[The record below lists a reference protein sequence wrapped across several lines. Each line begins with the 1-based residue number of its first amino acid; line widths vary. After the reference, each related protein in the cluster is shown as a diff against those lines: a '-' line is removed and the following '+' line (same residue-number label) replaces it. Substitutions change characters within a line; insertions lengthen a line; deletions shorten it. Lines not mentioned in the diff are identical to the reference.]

1 MKTTPVTKADFER
14 SVLAVPPMAR
24 NADFSLNVGGNRAL
38 IRYLEAGGIRTL
50 MYGGNANVYN
60 LGVLG
65 FEAEMSALAELA
77 GPETWVV
84 PSIGPEYGKA
94 MDQAQILRDIAFPT
108 AMVLPLGFPATQ
120 AGIAIGIRKI
130 AERYG
135 KPVIAYVKSENY
147 LKPSDAGALIRD
159 GAVIAVKYGVVRKE
173 PATDAYLSALLDHVE
188 ADRIVS
194 GIGERPAPA
203 HLIKFGLVSFTSGSV
218 CVAPRLSLALL
229 AALKARREEQ
239 ALELQTPF
247 LPLEDLRDAL
257 SPIRALHSAV
267 SLAGIADMGPMLPM
281 LTEIEDPAQR
291 RDIERAA
298 RVLRAKDEAY
308 DGKQAA

>member
-1 MKTTPVTKADFER
+1 MKTTAITKADFER

-24 NADFSLNVGGNRAL
+24 NANFSLNDGANRAL

-60 LGVLG
+60 LGVLE
-65 FEAEMSALAELA
+65 FEAEMRALVEAA
-77 GPETWVV
+77 GADTWII
-84 PSIGPEYGKA
+84 PSVGPEYGKA
-94 MDQAQILRDIAFPT
+94 MDQAQILRALPFPT

-120 AGIAIGIRKI
+120 AGIAVGIRKI

-135 KPVIAYVKSENY
+135 KPVIAYVKSDNY

-159 GAVIAVKYGVVRKE
+159 GAVIAIKYGVVRKE
-173 PATDAYLSALLDHVE
+173 PATDDYLSALLEHVNP
-188 ADRIVS
+188 DQVVS

-203 HLIKFGLVSFTSGSV
+203 HLIKFRLVSFTSGSV
-218 CVAPRLSLALL
+218 CIAPRLSLALL
-229 AALKARREEQ
+229 AALKAGDGEK

-267 SLAGIADMGPMLPM
+267 TLAGIAEMGPMLPM
-281 LTEIEDPAQR
+281 LTEIEDPARR

-308 DGKQAA
+308 GGQKAA

>member
-229 AALKARREEQ
+229 AALKAGREEQ

>member
-173 PATDAYLSALLDHVE
+173 PATDAYLSALLDRVE

-229 AALKARREEQ
+229 AALKAGREEQ

>member
-1 MKTTPVTKADFER
+1 MKTTAITKADFER

-24 NADFSLNVGGNRAL
+24 NTDFSLNAGANRAL

-60 LGVLG
+60 LGVFG
-65 FEAEMSALAELA
+65 FEVEMTALGELA
-77 GPETWVV
+77 GADTWVI

-94 MDQAQILRDIAFPT
+94 MDQAQILKGLAFPT

-120 AGIAIGIRKI
+120 AGTAIGIRKI

-147 LKPSDAGALIRD
+147 LKPTDAGALLRD
-159 GAVIAVKYGVVRKE
+159 GAVIALKYGVVRKE
-173 PATDAYLSALLDHVE
+173 PAADDYLSALLDHVNP
-188 ADRIVS
+188 DQIVS

-229 AALKARREEQ
+229 TALKARDEEK

-247 LPLEDLRDAL
+247 LPLEDLRDSL
-257 SPIRALHSAV
+257 SPIRTLHSAV
-267 SLAGIADMGPMLPM
+267 SLAGIAEMGPMLPM

-291 RDIERAA
+291 REIERAA
-298 RVLRAKDEAY
+298 RVLRAKDEARS
-308 DGKQAA
+308 GQKAA

>member
-229 AALKARREEQ
+229 AALKAGREEQ

-281 LTEIEDPAQR
+281 LTEIEDSAQR

>member
-24 NADFSLNVGGNRAL
+24 HADFSLNVEANRAL

-60 LGVLG
+60 LGVLDL
-65 FEAEMSALAELA
+65 EKEMNGLAELA
-77 GPETWVV
+77 GADTWVI

-94 MDQAQILRDIAFPT
+94 MDQAQVLKGIPFPT
-108 AMVLPLGFPATQ
+108 AMVLPMGFPATP
-120 AGIAIGIRKI
+120 AGVATGIRKI

-135 KPVIAYVKSENY
+135 KPVIAYVKADNY
-147 LKPSDAGALIRD
+147 LQPSDAGALVRD
-159 GAVIAVKYGVVRKE
+159 GAVIALKYGVVRKE
-173 PATDAYLSALLDHVE
+173 PAADAYLAALLDHVS
-188 ADRIVS
+188 ADKVVS

-229 AALKARREEQ
+229 RALKADDEEK
-239 ALELQTPF
+239 ALQLQTPF

-257 SPIRALHSAV
+257 SPIRALHTAV

-281 LTEIEDPAQR
+281 LTEIEDPAAR
-291 RDIERAA
+291 REIERAA
-298 RVLRAKDEAY
+298 RVLRAKDEAFG
-308 DGKQAA
+308 DRRAA

>member
-24 NADFSLNVGGNRAL
+24 HADFSLNADANRAL

-60 LGVLG
+60 LGVLE
-65 FEAEMSALAELA
+65 FEAEMRALAELA
-77 GPETWVV
+77 GTDTWVI
-84 PSIGPEYGKA
+84 PSVGPEYGKA
-94 MDQAQILRDIAFPT
+94 LDQAQILREIPFPT
-108 AMVLPLGFPATQ
+108 AMVLPMGFPATP
-120 AGIAIGIRKI
+120 AGAAIGIRKI

-135 KPVIAYVKSENY
+135 KPVIAYVKAENY
-147 LKPSDAGALIRD
+147 IKPSDAGALIRD
-159 GAVIAVKYGVVRKE
+159 GAAIAIKYGVVRKE
-173 PATDAYLSALLDHVE
+173 PATDAYLSALLDHVSP
-188 ADRIVS
+188 DKIVS

-218 CVAPRLSLALL
+218 CIAPRMSLALL
-229 AALKARREEQ
+229 AALKADDEEK
-239 ALELQTPF
+239 ALKLQTPF

-257 SPIRALHSAV
+257 SPIRTLHSAV
-267 SLAGIADMGPMLPM
+267 TLSGIADMGPMLPM

-291 RDIERAA
+291 QNIERAA
-298 RVLRAKDEAY
+298 RALRAKDEAY
-308 DGKQAA
+308 GDRKAA

>member
-24 NADFSLNVGGNRAL
+24 HPDFSLNVEANRAL
-38 IRYLEAGGIRTL
+38 VRYLEAGGIRTL
-50 MYGGNANVYN
+50 MYGGNANVYH
-60 LGVLG
+60 LGVLD
-65 FEAEMSALAELA
+65 FEAEMKALAELA
-77 GPETWVV
+77 GADTWVI

-94 MDQAQILRDIAFPT
+94 MDQAQILKAIPFPT
-108 AMVLPLGFPATQ
+108 AMVLPMGFPATP
-120 AGIAIGIRKI
+120 AGVATGIRKI

-135 KPVIAYVKSENY
+135 KPVIAYVKADNY

-159 GAVIAVKYGVVRKE
+159 GAVIALKYGVVRKE
-173 PATDAYLSALLDHVE
+173 PATDAYLSELLDHVSP
-188 ADRIVS
+188 DKVVS

-203 HLIKFGLVSFTSGSV
+203 HLIKFRLASFTSGSV

-229 AALKARREEQ
+229 GALKTSDGEK
-239 ALELQTPF
+239 ALQLQTPF

-257 SPIRALHSAV
+257 SPIRALHTAV

-281 LTEIEDPAQR
+281 LTEIEDVAHR

-298 RVLRAKDEAY
+298 RVLRAKDEAFG
-308 DGKQAA
+308 DRKAA

>member
-1 MKTTPVTKADFER
+1 
-14 SVLAVPPMAR
+14 
-24 NADFSLNVGGNRAL
+24 
-38 IRYLEAGGIRTL
+38 
-50 MYGGNANVYN
+50 
-60 LGVLG
+60 
-65 FEAEMSALAELA
+65 
-77 GPETWVV
+77 
-84 PSIGPEYGKA
+84 
-94 MDQAQILRDIAFPT
+94 
-108 AMVLPLGFPATQ
+108 
-120 AGIAIGIRKI
+120 
-130 AERYG
+130 
-135 KPVIAYVKSENY
+135 
-147 LKPSDAGALIRD
+147 
-159 GAVIAVKYGVVRKE
+159 VIAVKYGVVRKE

-281 LTEIEDPAQR
+281 LTEIEDSAQR

>member
-1 MKTTPVTKADFER
+1 MKTTPVAKADFER

-24 NADFSLNVGGNRAL
+24 HADFSLNVGANRAL
-38 IRYLEAGGIRTL
+38 IRYLETGGIRTL

-65 FEAEMSALAELA
+65 FEGEMRALAEMA
-77 GPETWVV
+77 GADTWVI

-94 MDQAQILRDIAFPT
+94 MDQAQILKTLPFP
-108 AMVLPLGFPATQ
+108 AVMVLPLGFPATP

-130 AERYG
+130 AECYG

-147 LKPSDAGALIRD
+147 LKPADAGALIRD

-173 PATDAYLSALLDHVE
+173 PAADAYLSALLEHVA
-188 ADRIVS
+188 ADRVVS

-229 AALKARREEQ
+229 AALKAGDEEK

-281 LTEIEDPAQR
+281 LTEIEDASAR
-291 RDIERAA
+291 REIERAA

-308 DGKQAA
+308 GGKKAA

>member
-24 NADFSLNVGGNRAL
+24 HADFSLNADANRAL

-60 LGVLG
+60 LGVLE
-65 FEAEMSALAELA
+65 FEAEMRALAELA
-77 GPETWVV
+77 GADTWVI

-94 MDQAQILRDIAFPT
+94 LDQAQILREIPFPT
-108 AMVLPLGFPATQ
+108 AMVLPMGFPATP
-120 AGIAIGIRKI
+120 AGAAIGIRKI

-135 KPVIAYVKSENY
+135 KPVIAYVKAENY
-147 LKPSDAGALIRD
+147 IKPSDAGALIRD
-159 GAVIAVKYGVVRKE
+159 GVAIAIKYGVVRKE
-173 PATDAYLSALLDHVE
+173 PATDAYLSALLDHVSP
-188 ADRIVS
+188 DKVVS

-218 CVAPRLSLALL
+218 CIAPRMSLALL
-229 AALKARREEQ
+229 AALKADDEEK
-239 ALELQTPF
+239 ALKLQTPF

-257 SPIRALHSAV
+257 SPIRTLHSAV
-267 SLAGIADMGPMLPM
+267 TLSGIADMGPMLPM

-291 RDIERAA
+291 QNIERAA

-308 DGKQAA
+308 GDRRAA

>member
-1 MKTTPVTKADFER
+1 MKTTAITKADFER

-24 NADFSLNVGGNRAL
+24 NADFSLNAAANRAL

-60 LGVLG
+60 LGVLD
-65 FEAEMSALAELA
+65 FEVEMRALGEAA
-77 GPETWVV
+77 GADTWII

-94 MDQAQILRDIAFPT
+94 MDQAQILKGMPFPT
-108 AMVLPLGFPATQ
+108 AMVLPLGFPATP

-130 AERYG
+130 ADRYG
-135 KPVIAYVKSENY
+135 RPVIAYVKSDNY
-147 LKPSDAGALIRD
+147 LKPGDAGALIRD
-159 GAVIAVKYGVVRKE
+159 GAVVAIKYGVVRKE
-173 PATDAYLSALLDHVE
+173 PANDDYLSALLDH
-188 ADRIVS
+188 ASPDKIVS

-218 CVAPRLSLALL
+218 CIAPRLSLALL
-229 AALKARREEQ
+229 TALKAGDEEK

-247 LPLEDLRDAL
+247 LPLEDLRDAH
-257 SPIRALHSAV
+257 SPIRTLHTAV
-267 SLAGIADMGPMLPM
+267 TLAGIADMGPMLPM
-281 LTEIEDPAQR
+281 LTEIEDAAQR

-298 RVLRAKDEAY
+298 RVLRAKDEARG
-308 DGKQAA
+308 GKKAA

>member
-1 MKTTPVTKADFER
+1 MKTTPVAKADFER
-14 SVLAVPPMAR
+14 SVLAVPPLAR
-24 NADFSLNVGGNRAL
+24 HADFSLNIGANRAL
-38 IRYLEAGGIRTL
+38 IRYIEAGGIRTL

-65 FEAEMSALAELA
+65 FEAEMSALADMA
-77 GPETWVV
+77 GADTWVI

-94 MDQAQILRDIAFPT
+94 MDQAQILKGLPFPT

-135 KPVIAYVKSENY
+135 KPVIAYVKAENY
-147 LKPSDAGALIRD
+147 LKPADAGALMRD
-159 GAVIAVKYGVVRKE
+159 GAVIAIKYGVVRKE
-173 PATDAYLSALLDHVE
+173 PATDAYLSALLDHVNRE
-188 ADRIVS
+188 RVVS

-229 AALKARREEQ
+229 AALKAGDEEK
-239 ALELQTPF
+239 ALDLQTPF

-281 LTEIEDPAQR
+281 LTEIEDAAQR

-308 DGKQAA
+308 GGVKAA

>member
-1 MKTTPVTKADFER
+1 MKTTPVAKADFER
-14 SVLAVPPMAR
+14 SVLAVPPLAR
-24 NADFSLNVGGNRAL
+24 HADFSLNPGANRAL

-65 FEAEMSALAELA
+65 FEAEMSALGDMA
-77 GPETWVV
+77 GADTWVI

-94 MDQAQILRDIAFPT
+94 MDQAQILKALPFPT
-108 AMVLPLGFPATQ
+108 AMVLPLGFPATP

-130 AERYG
+130 AERHG

-147 LKPSDAGALIRD
+147 LRPADAGALVRD

-173 PATDAYLSALLDHVE
+173 PATDAYLSALLEHVSP
-188 ADRIVS
+188 DRIVS

-203 HLIKFGLVSFTSGSV
+203 HLLKFGLASFTSGSV

-229 AALKARREEQ
+229 AALKAGDEER
-239 ALELQTPF
+239 ALDLQTPF

-267 SLAGIADMGPMLPM
+267 SLAGIAEMGPMLPM
-281 LTEIEDPAQR
+281 LTEIEDAGQR
-291 RDIERAA
+291 REIERAA

-308 DGKQAA
+308 GGEKAA

>member
-1 MKTTPVTKADFER
+1 MKTTPATKADFER

-24 NADFSLNVGGNRAL
+24 HADFSLNVAANRAL

-60 LGVLG
+60 LGVLE
-65 FEAEMSALAELA
+65 FETEMRALAEAA
-77 GPETWVV
+77 GADTWVI

-94 MDQAQILRDIAFPT
+94 MDQAQILKALPFPT

-135 KPVIAYVKSENY
+135 KPVIAYVKADNY
-147 LKPSDAGALIRD
+147 LKPSDAGALVRD
-159 GAVIAVKYGVVRKE
+159 GAVIAIKYGVVRKE
-173 PATDAYLSALLDHVE
+173 PAKDDYLSALLDFVGP
-188 ADRIVS
+188 DKIVS

-229 AALKARREEQ
+229 AALKADDEEK
-239 ALELQTPF
+239 ALQLQTPF

-257 SPIRALHSAV
+257 SPIRTLHSAV
-267 SLAGIADMGPMLPM
+267 TLAGIADMGPMLPM
-281 LTEIEDPAQR
+281 LTEIEDSEQR
-291 RDIERAA
+291 GRIERAA
-298 RVLRAKDEAY
+298 RALRATDEAL
-308 DGKQAA
+308 GGQKAA

>member
-1 MKTTPVTKADFER
+1 MKTTAITKADFER

-24 NADFSLNVGGNRAL
+24 NADFSFNAGANRAL

-60 LGVLG
+60 LGVFG
-65 FEAEMSALAELA
+65 FEAEMIALGELA
-77 GPETWVV
+77 GADTWVI
-84 PSIGPEYGKA
+84 PSIGPEFGKA
-94 MDQAQILRDIAFPT
+94 MDQAQILKGLAVPT

-147 LKPSDAGALIRD
+147 LKPTDAGALLRD
-159 GAVIAVKYGVVRKE
+159 GAVIALKYGVVRKE
-173 PATDAYLSALLDHVE
+173 PAADDYLSALLDHVNP
-188 ADRIVS
+188 DQIVS

-229 AALKARREEQ
+229 TALKAGDEEK

-247 LPLEDLRDAL
+247 LPLEDLRDSL
-257 SPIRALHSAV
+257 SPIRTLHSAV
-267 SLAGIADMGPMLPM
+267 SLAGIAEMGPMLPM

-291 RDIERAA
+291 REIERAA
-298 RVLRAKDEAY
+298 RVLRAKDEARS
-308 DGKQAA
+308 GQKAA

>member
-1 MKTTPVTKADFER
+1 MKTTPVAKADFER
-14 SVLAVPPMAR
+14 SVLAVPPLAR
-24 NADFSLNVGGNRAL
+24 HADFSLNIGANRAL
-38 IRYLEAGGIRTL
+38 IRYIEAGGIRTL

-65 FEAEMSALAELA
+65 FEAEMSALADMA
-77 GPETWVV
+77 GADTWVI

-94 MDQAQILRDIAFPT
+94 MDQAHVLKGLPFPT

-135 KPVIAYVKSENY
+135 KPVIAYVKAENY
-147 LKPSDAGALIRD
+147 LKPADAGALMRD
-159 GAVIAVKYGVVRKE
+159 GAVIALKYGVVRKE
-173 PATDAYLSALLDHVE
+173 PATDAYLSALLDHVNRE
-188 ADRIVS
+188 RVVS

-229 AALKARREEQ
+229 AALKAGDEEK
-239 ALELQTPF
+239 ALDLQTPF

-281 LTEIEDPAQR
+281 LTEIEDAAQR

-308 DGKQAA
+308 GGVKAA

>member
-1 MKTTPVTKADFER
+1 MKTTGITKADFER
-14 SVLAVPPMAR
+14 SVLAVPPLAR
-24 NADFSLNVGGNRAL
+24 HADFSLNANANRAL

-65 FEAEMSALAELA
+65 FEAEMRALAELA
-77 GPETWVV
+77 GADTWVI

-94 MDQAQILRDIAFPT
+94 MDQAQILGGLAFPT
-108 AMVLPLGFPATQ
+108 VMVLPLGFPATQ

-135 KPVIAYVKSENY
+135 KPVIAYVKSDNY

-159 GAVIAVKYGVVRKE
+159 GAVLAVKYGVVRKA
-173 PATDAYLSALLDHVE
+173 PAEDDYLSALLDHV
-188 ADRIVS
+188 DPNQVVS

-203 HLIKFGLVSFTSGSV
+203 HLLRFGLASFTSGSV

-229 AALKARREEQ
+229 GALKAKNEEK

-267 SLAGIADMGPMLPM
+267 TLAGIADMGPMLPM
-281 LTEIEDPAQR
+281 LTEIEDPAHR

-298 RVLRAKDEAY
+298 RALRAKDEAY
-308 DGKQAA
+308 GGRKAA

>member
-1 MKTTPVTKADFER
+1 MKTTAVTKADFER
-14 SVLAVPPMAR
+14 SVLAVPPLAR
-24 NADFSLNVGGNRAL
+24 HGDFSLNVAANRAL

-60 LGVLG
+60 LGVLE
-65 FEAEMSALAELA
+65 FEAEMLALAEAA
-77 GPETWVV
+77 GADTWVI

-94 MDQAQILRDIAFPT
+94 MDQAQILKALPFRT
-108 AMVLPLGFPATQ
+108 AMVLPMAFPATQ
-120 AGIAIGIRKI
+120 PGIAIGIRKI

-135 KPVIAYVKSENY
+135 KPVIAYVKSDNY

-159 GAVIAVKYGVVRKE
+159 GVALAIKYGVVRKE
-173 PATDAYLSALLDHVE
+173 PAHDDYLSALLDHVSPE
-188 ADRIVS
+188 KIVS

-203 HLIKFGLVSFTSGSV
+203 HLLKFGLVSFTSGSV

-229 AALKARREEQ
+229 AALKARDEEK
-239 ALELQTPF
+239 ALQLQTPF

-267 SLAGIADMGPMLPM
+267 TLAEIADMGPMLPM
-281 LTEIEDPAQR
+281 LTEIEDPEPRGQ
-291 RDIERAA
+291 IERAA
-298 RVLRAKDEAY
+298 RALRAKDEALG
-308 DGKQAA
+308 GKKAA

>member
-1 MKTTPVTKADFER
+1 MKTSPVTKADFER

-24 NADFSLNVGGNRAL
+24 NPDFSLNVGGNRAL

-94 MDQAQILRDIAFPT
+94 MDQAQILRGIAFPT

-159 GAVIAVKYGVVRKE
+159 GAVIALKYGVVRKE

-229 AALKARREEQ
+229 AALKAGHEEK
-239 ALELQTPF
+239 ALELQMPF

-281 LTEIEDPAQR
+281 LTEIEDSAQR

-298 RVLRAKDEAY
+298 RGLRSKDEAY
-308 DGKQAA
+308 GGKQAA

>member
-14 SVLAVPPMAR
+14 SVLAVPPLAR
-24 NADFSLNVGGNRAL
+24 HADFSLNVGANRAL
-38 IRYLEAGGIRTL
+38 IRYLETGGIRTL
-50 MYGGNANVYN
+50 MYGGNANIYN

-65 FEAEMSALAELA
+65 FEAEMSALGEMA
-77 GPETWVV
+77 GADTWVI

-94 MDQAQILRDIAFPT
+94 MDQAQILKTLPFPT

-147 LKPSDAGALIRD
+147 LKPADAGALIRD

-173 PATDAYLSALLDHVE
+173 PAADAYLSALLEHV
-188 ADRIVS
+188 APDQIVS

-229 AALKARREEQ
+229 AALKAGDEEQ
-239 ALELQTPF
+239 ALDLQTPF

-267 SLAGIADMGPMLPM
+267 SLAGIAEMGPMLPM

-298 RVLRAKDEAY
+298 RALRAKDEAY
-308 DGKQAA
+308 GGEKAA

>member
-1 MKTTPVTKADFER
+1 MKTTPVAKADFER
-14 SVLAVPPMAR
+14 SVLAVPPLAR
-24 NADFSLNVGGNRAL
+24 HADFSLNADANRAL

-65 FEAEMSALAELA
+65 FEAEMSALGDMA
-77 GPETWVV
+77 GADTWVV

-94 MDQAQILRDIAFPT
+94 MDQAQILKSLPFPT
-108 AMVLPLGFPATQ
+108 AMVLPLGFPATPV
-120 AGIAIGIRKI
+120 GVAIGIRKI

-147 LKPSDAGALIRD
+147 LRPADAGALLRD
-159 GAVIAVKYGVVRKE
+159 GAVIAIKYGVVRKE
-173 PATDAYLSALLDHVE
+173 PATDAYLSALLDHVDRE
-188 ADRIVS
+188 RIVS

-203 HLIKFGLVSFTSGSV
+203 HILKFGLVSFTSGLV

-229 AALKARREEQ
+229 AALKAGDEEQ
-239 ALELQTPF
+239 ALDLQTPF

-267 SLAGIADMGPMLPM
+267 SLAGIAEMGPMLPL

-291 RDIERAA
+291 REIERAA

-308 DGKQAA
+308 RGEKAA

>member
-24 NADFSLNVGGNRAL
+24 HADFSLNVEANRAL

-60 LGVLG
+60 LGVLE
-65 FEAEMSALAELA
+65 FEREMTALADLA
-77 GPETWVV
+77 GTDTWVI

-94 MDQAQILRDIAFPT
+94 LDQAQILKGIPFPT
-108 AMVLPLGFPATQ
+108 AMVLPMGFPATP
-120 AGIAIGIRKI
+120 AGVATGVRKI

-135 KPVIAYVKSENY
+135 KPVIAYVKADNY

-159 GAVIAVKYGVVRKE
+159 GAVVALKYGVVRKE
-173 PATDAYLSALLDHVE
+173 PATDAYLSALLDHVS
-188 ADRIVS
+188 ADKIVS

-203 HLIKFGLVSFTSGSV
+203 HLIKFGLMSFTSGSV

-229 AALKARREEQ
+229 RALKTDDEDK
-239 ALELQTPF
+239 ALQLQTPF

-257 SPIRALHSAV
+257 SPIRALHTAV
-267 SLAGIADMGPMLPM
+267 SLAEIADMGPMLPM
-281 LTEIEDPAQR
+281 LTEIEDPAHR

-298 RVLRAKDEAY
+298 LALRAKDEAFG
-308 DGKQAA
+308 DRKAA

>member
-1 MKTTPVTKADFER
+1 MKNTSVAKADFER
-14 SVLAVPPMAR
+14 SVLAVPPLAR
-24 NADFSLNVGGNRAL
+24 HADFSLNIGANRAL

-65 FEAEMSALAELA
+65 FEAEMSALADMA
-77 GPETWVV
+77 GADTWVI

-94 MDQAQILRDIAFPT
+94 MDQAQILKTLPFPT

-147 LKPSDAGALIRD
+147 LKPADAGALIRD

-173 PATDAYLSALLDHVE
+173 PATDAYLAALLDHV
-188 ADRIVS
+188 ASDQIVS

-229 AALKARREEQ
+229 AALKAGDEEQ
-239 ALELQTPF
+239 ALDLQTPF

-267 SLAGIADMGPMLPM
+267 SLAGIAEMGPMLPM
-281 LTEIEDPAQR
+281 LTEIEDATER
-291 RDIERAA
+291 REIERAA

-308 DGKQAA
+308 GGEKAA

>member
-1 MKTTPVTKADFER
+1 MKTTPVAKADFER
-14 SVLAVPPMAR
+14 SVLAVPPLAR
-24 NADFSLNVGGNRAL
+24 HADFSLNAGANRAL
-38 IRYLEAGGIRTL
+38 IRYLETGGIRTL

-65 FEAEMSALAELA
+65 FESEMSALGEMA
-77 GPETWVV
+77 GADTWVI

-94 MDQAQILRDIAFPT
+94 MDQAQILKALPFPT
-108 AMVLPLGFPATQ
+108 AMVLPLGFPATS

-147 LKPSDAGALIRD
+147 LKPADAGALVRD

-173 PATDAYLSALLDHVE
+173 PATDAYLSALLDRVSPE
-188 ADRIVS
+188 QVVS

-203 HLIKFGLVSFTSGSV
+203 HILKFGLVSFTSGSV

-229 AALKARREEQ
+229 AALKAGDEER
-239 ALELQTPF
+239 ALDLQTPF

-267 SLAGIADMGPMLPM
+267 SLAGIAEMGPMLPL

-291 RDIERAA
+291 REIERAA

-308 DGKQAA
+308 RGEKAA

>member
-1 MKTTPVTKADFER
+1 MKTTPVAKADFER
-14 SVLAVPPMAR
+14 SVLAVPPLAR
-24 NADFSLNVGGNRAL
+24 HTDFSLNVGANRAL
-38 IRYLEAGGIRTL
+38 IRYLETGGIRTL
-50 MYGGNANVYN
+50 MYGGNANIYN

-65 FEAEMSALAELA
+65 FEAEMSALGEMA
-77 GPETWVV
+77 GADTWVI

-94 MDQAQILRDIAFPT
+94 MDQAQILKTLPFPT

-147 LKPSDAGALIRD
+147 LKPADAGALIRD

-173 PATDAYLSALLDHVE
+173 PAADAYLSALLEHV
-188 ADRIVS
+188 APDQIVS

-229 AALKARREEQ
+229 AALKAGDEEQ
-239 ALELQTPF
+239 ALDLQTPF

-267 SLAGIADMGPMLPM
+267 SLAGIAEMGPMLPM
-281 LTEIEDPAQR
+281 LTEIDDAAECR
-291 RDIERAA
+291 EIERAA

-308 DGKQAA
+308 GGEKAA